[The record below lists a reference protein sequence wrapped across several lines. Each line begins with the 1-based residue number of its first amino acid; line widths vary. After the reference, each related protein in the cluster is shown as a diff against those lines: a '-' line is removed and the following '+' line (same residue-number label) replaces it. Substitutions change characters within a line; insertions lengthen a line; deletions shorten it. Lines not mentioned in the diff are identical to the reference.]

1 MAKKY
6 DESDGIWRTVG
17 GRRIFIRNDQT
28 LADAM
33 KESGKFKK
41 GQVESEIE
49 LARMKKYKKEDEER
63 DAKAKKE
70 LTEEAKELMDNARF
84 LDPKEE
90 GFDEAFAELKERFA
104 DLRRKESTWQSSQS
118 KSVEETIKQLEK
130 EKNGNQYTSKQLKEK
145 YGTDDVELINA
156 GKAKED
162 RVSMINDENVAS
174 ELRKADNWSDIN
186 KTIDN
191 IKDEKVKTMMK
202 KEAQKL
208 EENENGAW
216 KSSEYLAKQYNFY
229 NEDSKKSN
237 GKLVSTKLNED
248 EVTSYSQWKED
259 YGTNIAEL
267 EKDLKLSER
276 YLDEDSEGY
285 REAKKSLENG
295 RKYLEDLKKADKTTK
310 SESTNEQYN
319 ELNAQVRRRIWAE
332 KTLNEQYKYSDR
344 KGKQELTNNF
354 NKELRKQN
362 ELEKKY
368 GKISEEDFKKIR
380 SDIYKESEEY
390 KQKQSMNDKVRNEA
404 YKKYKKEHPNS
415 KMSLEEFLKK

>member
-63 DAKAKKE
+63 NAKAKKE
-70 LTEEAKELMDNARF
+70 LTEEAKELMDDARF